1 MAVVPNLLIKYLG
14 HATFL
19 ITTPGGKNCSLTD
32 GFRTIRPVPRRTRK
46 LIL

>member
-1 MAVVPNLLIKYLG
+1 MAVISNVLIKYLG

-19 ITTPGGKNCSLTD
+19 ITTPGGKNCSLTH
-32 GFRTIRPVPRRTRK
+32 GFRTTRRAPRRTRK